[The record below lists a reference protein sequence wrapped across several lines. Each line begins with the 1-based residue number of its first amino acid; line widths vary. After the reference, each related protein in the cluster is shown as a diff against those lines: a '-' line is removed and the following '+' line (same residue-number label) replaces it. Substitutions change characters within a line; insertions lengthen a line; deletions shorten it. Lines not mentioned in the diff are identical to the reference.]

1 MVVLADLGGEV
12 WEAYVGL
19 EAIAVEELVARRAA
33 EVPARGA
40 GWCKCIAF
48 LRQDCSNK

>member
-1 MVVLADLGGEV
+1 MVVLADLDGEV

-33 EVPARGA
+33 EVPTIGA

-48 LRQDCSNK
+48 LRQYCSNK